1 MDFLKLLLAVAAAAT
16 LAGCEVIGT
25 IFEIG
30 MWVGIMIVL
39 AIVALIGFVVAKLR
53 R

>member
-1 MDFLKLLLAVAAAAT
+1 MAGLKLFLTGVAAAMVG
-16 LAGCEVIGT
+16 GCEVIGT

-30 MWVGIMIVL
+30 MWVGITIVL
-39 AIVALIGFVVAKLR
+39 AIVALIAFVVAKLR